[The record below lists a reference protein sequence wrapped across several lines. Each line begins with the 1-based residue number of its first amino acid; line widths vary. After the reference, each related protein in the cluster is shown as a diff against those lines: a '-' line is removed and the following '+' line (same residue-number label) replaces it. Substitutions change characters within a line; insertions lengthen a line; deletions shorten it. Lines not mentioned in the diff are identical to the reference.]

1 MTEGV
6 TTWCLRVD
14 LVAVVALL
22 LPCGPGSNNNR
33 SWRHFVNN
41 TIKRQRSPYGAVM
54 TASVALF
61 LHKHCPCCE
70 FCQMPTHCWRGEMQ
84 ETKNICFWYET
95 TSYKLLYQ
103 TLMHAFS
110 PGIQLKTDTA
120 CFNWLLT
127 CLLSMSYGKSSSTCK
142 EAAVFHCTVLSSF
155 AFWFSPNDTRNNED
169 AN

>member
-14 LVAVVALL
+14 LVAVAAAAVLL
-22 LPCGPGSNNNR
+22 LPSGPGSNNNR

-70 FCQMPTHCWRGEMQ
+70 FCQMPSRSVLKRWDARNKQYLLLVWNNFIQVIISNTNACFQPWNP
-84 ETKNICFWYET
+84 TKNWHRLF
-95 TSYKLLYQ
+95 LL
-103 TLMHAFS
+103 AFNTF
-110 PGIQLKTDTA
+110 IKEQLHLQRSSSIPLH
-120 CFNWLLT
+120 CSEQFFI
-127 CLLSMSYGKSSSTCK
+127 LLSSK
-142 EAAVFHCTVLSSF
+142 
-155 AFWFSPNDTRNNED
+155 
-169 AN
+169 